1 MNSEQ
6 TIYQQLGESAG
17 LLRIIQTFYG
27 KVVQEPLLAPLFPED
42 LNPVIERQHQFL
54 TQFFGG
60 PPLYSE
66 QHGHPMMRARH
77 MRFPVTNERADAWLG
92 CMNAALRDQAVED
105 ELREFVIDRLKGP
118 AYHFVN
124 TSSSEGRA

>member
-1 MNSEQ
+1 MNSE
-6 TIYQQLGESAG
+6 TNLYEQLGESAG
-17 LLRIIQTFYG
+17 LRRIIETFYG
-27 KVVQEPLLAPLFPED
+27 NVVREPLLAPLFPED
-42 LNPVIERQHQFL
+42 IEPVIERQHQFL

-77 MRFPVTNERADAWLG
+77 MRFPVTNERADAWLT
-92 CMNAALRDQAVED
+92 CMDAALAENGVED
-105 ELREFVIDRLKGP
+105 ELREFVVARLKGP

-124 TSSSEGRA
+124 TP

>member
-1 MNSEQ
+1 MNPGQ

-17 LLRIIQTFYG
+17 LRSIIETFYG

-42 LNPVIERQHQFL
+42 IQPVIERQHQFL

-60 PPLYSE
+60 PTLYSDL
-66 QHGHPMMRARH
+66 HGHPMMRARH
-77 MRFPVTNERADAWLG
+77 MRFPVTNERADAWLA
-92 CMNAALRDQAVED
+92 CMNAALQESGVED
-105 ELREFVIDRLKGP
+105 ELREFVITRLRGP

-124 TSSSEGRA
+124 TP

>member
-6 TIYQQLGESAG
+6 NIYEQLGESAG
-17 LLRIIQTFYG
+17 LRRIIETFYAN
-27 KVVQEPLLAPLFPED
+27 VVQEPLLAPLFPED
-42 LNPVIERQHQFL
+42 IQPVIERQQQFL

-77 MRFPVTNERADAWLG
+77 MRFPVTNERAEAWLA
-92 CMNAALRDQAVED
+92 CMNAALRENEVED
-105 ELREFVIDRLKGP
+105 ELREFVIARLKGP

-124 TSSSEGRA
+124 TP